1 LQKEKDKE
9 LILEGANIL
18 QETALKA
25 HRQAAQ
31 WERLMIEDL
40 KTSSN

>member
-18 QETALKA
+18 QEMALKA
-25 HRQAAQ
+25 HRQEAQ

>member
-1 LQKEKDKE
+1 LQKEKENNNTK
-9 LILEGANIL
+9 GAKIL

-31 WERLMIEDL
+31 RERLMIEDP
-40 KTSSN
+40 KTSPN